1 MQRLLKVWAVA
12 VLAVTSASAQTL
24 NELPRYKPEQI
35 VSGTLRSWGNDTE
48 EKLMGYWQEGFRKYH
63 PEVKFSNNLVSTA
76 IALPGL
82 MADRADLGVM
92 GREIS
97 HYEQVGFRRIFR
109 YEPLSIT
116 VTTGSYDVEGK
127 TFPMV
132 IFVHKDNPITRLTLA
147 QLDAIF
153 GSERRNGA
161 PKNIQTW
168 GDLGLKG
175 EWADKAIH
183 LYGYSIDSA
192 YAAFFSQA
200 ALNGSVKWNCD
211 RFQGFDNIA
220 GADGKTVQAGDQS
233 VKALAHDRYGIA
245 YSGIRYKNAD
255 VRPLALALHEGGPYV
270 EPTRENTIN
279 RSYPLIRDITMWINR
294 APGKPVAPAV
304 KEFLRYIL
312 SREGQQDVVRE
323 GDYLRLPAD
332 VVREQLR
339 KLD

>member
-1 MQRLLKVWAVA
+1 MQRLLTAWAVV
-12 VLAVTSASAQTL
+12 VLAVSSAYAQAP
-24 NELPRYKPEQI
+24 NELPRYKPEQS
-35 VSGTLRSWGNDTE
+35 VAGTIRSWGNDTE
-48 EKLMGYWQEGFRKYH
+48 VKLLGLWQEGFRKYH
-63 PEVKFSNNLVSTA
+63 PDVQFSNNLVSTA

-82 MADRADLGVM
+82 MADRADFGVM

-97 HYEQVGFRRIFR
+97 HYEEVGFRRIFK
-109 YEPLSIT
+109 YDPLSIT

-132 IFVHKDNPITRLTLA
+132 IFVHKDNPITKLTLS

-153 GSERRNGA
+153 GSEHRRGA
-161 PKNIQTW
+161 PKDIHTW
-168 GDLGLKG
+168 GDLGLSG
-175 EWADKAIH
+175 EWADKPIH

-200 ALNGSVKWNCD
+200 VMKGSVKWNCD
-211 RFQGFDNIA
+211 RFEGFDNISA
-220 GADGKTVQAGDQS
+220 QDGKTLQAGEQS
-233 VKALAHDRYGIA
+233 VKALSRDKYGLA
-245 YSGIRYKNAD
+245 YSGIRYQTRD
-255 VRPLALALHEGGPYV
+255 VKTIALAVREGGPYI
-270 EPTRENTIN
+270 EPTKANTIN

-294 APGKPVAPAV
+294 APGKPVSPLL

-312 SREGQQDVVRE
+312 SREGQEDVIRE
-323 GDYLRLPAD
+323 GDYLPLTPD

>member
-1 MQRLLKVWAVA
+1 
-12 VLAVTSASAQTL
+12 
-24 NELPRYKPEQI
+24 
-35 VSGTLRSWGNDTE
+35 
-48 EKLMGYWQEGFRKYH
+48 
-63 PEVKFSNNLVSTA
+63 
-76 IALPGL
+76 
-82 MADRADLGVM
+82 M

-132 IFVHKDNPITRLTLA
+132 IFVHKDNPIAKLTLA

-175 EWADKAIH
+175 EWADKTIH

-211 RFQGFDNIA
+211 RFQGFDNVA

-255 VRPLALALHEGGPYV
+255 VRPLALAVHEGGPYV
-270 EPTRENTIN
+270 EPTKENTIN

-323 GDYLRLPAD
+323 GDYLWLPAD

-339 KLD
+339 KLN